1 MRSRFLKDLLL
12 AFALAIF
19 WGSTY
24 PIVRIA
30 RDPGSILLG
39 RYVVASA
46 ISIVY
51 LYNIFMF
58 RRSMSNFS
66 RRDLFLSLL
75 AGSFN
80 TGFVV
85 SMYYALMYIPS
96 GPVSSI
102 VYTYP
107 ILILLISHIAGFQ
120 RAGKGAVIGSIVAF
134 SGVLAIYAPSNLEP
148 NGVLLSL
155 AASIFF
161 AVSSVISSQ
170 ISMGTLPL
178 TSFQNIVG
186 LPIIVITYLHIGG
199 VLKLD
204 LFTTIAIIHQGVGA
218 GYVSYLAWYVLIK
231 RSLEIASSIIYIV
244 PVATY
249 LISIPITGEIPE
261 SMQIAGLLLILIGI
275 YIAKRA

>member
-120 RAGKGAVIGSIVAF
+120 RAG